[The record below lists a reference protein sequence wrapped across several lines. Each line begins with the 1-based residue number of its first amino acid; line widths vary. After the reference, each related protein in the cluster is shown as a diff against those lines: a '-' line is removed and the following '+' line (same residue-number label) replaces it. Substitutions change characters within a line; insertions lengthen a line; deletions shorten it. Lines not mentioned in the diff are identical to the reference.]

1 MKMVLIVY
9 DTGAEA
15 LVEEALDRA
24 GAEGWTRI
32 TDVIGK
38 GRTGIRMGD
47 PVFPGTNNMMV
58 AVMDEQTLLD
68 LREELIGIPDEFLKQ
83 LPFRVFV
90 SDCETLI

>member
-1 MKMVLIVY
+1 MKMVIIVY

-15 LVEEALDRA
+15 LVEEALEKA
-24 GAEGWTRI
+24 GAQGWTRI

-47 PVFPGTNNMMV
+47 PVFPGTNNMMI
-58 AVMDEQTLLD
+58 AVMEDQKLLD
-68 LREELIGIPDEFLKQ
+68 LREELITIPDEFIKQ

-90 SDCETLI
+90 SDCETLL